1 MKAADSML
9 NFIQQQNC
17 VFFDKKKIKP
27 KEIQWLEKLGSDSF
41 S

>member
-17 VFFDKKKIKP
+17 VFSDKKRSSRKKKKP
-27 KEIQWLEKLGSDSF
+27 KEIQ
-41 S
+41 